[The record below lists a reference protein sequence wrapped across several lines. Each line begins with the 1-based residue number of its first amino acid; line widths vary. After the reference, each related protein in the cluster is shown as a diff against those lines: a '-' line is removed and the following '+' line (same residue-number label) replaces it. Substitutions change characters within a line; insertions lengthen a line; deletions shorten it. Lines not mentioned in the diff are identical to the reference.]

1 MIPVS
6 ASDAKP
12 KTPNKE
18 SDDDIM
24 IIVKDQRFMI
34 PMTEAMSLA
43 GTIIAICTGILRD
56 GK

>member
-1 MIPVS
+1 MIPGS
-6 ASDAKP
+6 AADAKP

-34 PMTEAMSLA
+34 TMTEAMSLA